1 MIENIISN
9 KQKLYKIMLIILGI
23 LIVVSISVSFIFIFN
38 SNKSSTNNSNNS
50 ENNSNNNQDKENNSN
65 NNNNNQDKENNSNN
79 NQDKENNDISKENEY
94 IFYLKGNT
102 ELVITIG
109 DEYKEAGFIAKDIK
123 GNDLTKNVSIESNLD
138 ASKIGDYQIT
148 YSLKIKEEIIKLIR
162 KIHVIKKDSNSISL
176 MLNGDEVVYLPVG
189 YSYEEQGATAYS
201 NNKNI
206 SNNINIYSNINT
218 NQVGVYNVIYTI
230 NQDNITKNVSRKVI
244 VFDLNS
250 LISYNNSKTNNNVK
264 ISINTNNYFKSVTLP
279 NKVVSKEQIIN
290 YEVTSNGDYTFV
302 FSDSNGKNY
311 TKTITINNIDKVAP
325 NGTCKAILLDGKTT
339 FKVTSNDTDI
349 IKYNYNN
356 QYSNT
361 TGSITVNKYIRS
373 SNVILE
379 DSAGNKR
386 SIACQTEIQA
396 LPVIA
401 PKSGETVKYSA
412 KSDTLVVKVTSN
424 NGYYLTRIWAKDP
437 VYQMKKQLVT
447 TNEYK
452 RPKAILETAISKYNL
467 TNKIVIGGNA
477 SAPIDTKSYYTEI
490 AKTNPVYNFKE
501 PSSLLV
507 YNGKVIINDYDAY
520 LANTVIYYLDGSNQ
534 LNYIPKLKS
543 KTAAERK
550 TIFQNAI
557 DSGVYNTFAFNAV
570 LVANS
575 KAQTV
580 KINNDYYALRQGFC
594 QVDTNNFILVTSDT
608 KKWYIQ
614 DFANFMKSIG
624 CKTAVNFD
632 GGGSVAL
639 LYKKKGTNTINVLAG
654 NQRSLSSVMYFTE

>member
-38 SNKSSTNNSNNS
+38 SNKSSSNNSNNS
-50 ENNSNNNQDKENNSN
+50 VNNGNNNQDKENNSN
-65 NNNNNQDKENNSNN
+65 NNNNDND
-79 NQDKENNDISKENEY
+79 NQDKENNDILKENEY

-109 DEYKEAGFIAKDIK
+109 DEYKEEGFIAKDLN
-123 GNDLTKNVSIESNLD
+123 GNDLTKNVSIKSNLD
-138 ASKIGDYQIT
+138 TSKIGDYKIV
-148 YSLKIKEEIIKLIR
+148 YSLKNSELETIELVR
-162 KIHVIKKDSNSISL
+162 KIHVIKNDSNSISL

-206 SNNINIYSNINT
+206 SNEIKINSNINT

-244 VFDLNS
+244 VFDLNN
-250 LISYNNSKTNNNVK
+250 LISYNNSKTNSNVK
-264 ISINTNNYFKSVTLP
+264 ISINTNNYFKHVTLP

-361 TGSITVNKYIRS
+361 TGSITVDKYIRS

-477 SAPIDTKSYYTEI
+477 SAPIDTKSYYTAI

-557 DSGVYNTFAFNAV
+557 DSGVYNTFVFNAV

-639 LYKKKGTNTINVLAG
+639 LYKKKGTNTINVLTG

>member
-38 SNKSSTNNSNNS
+38 SNKSSSNNSNNS
-50 ENNSNNNQDKENNSN
+50 VNNGNNNQDKENNSN
-65 NNNNNQDKENNSNN
+65 NNNNDND
-79 NQDKENNDISKENEY
+79 NQDKENNDILKENEY

-109 DEYKEAGFIAKDIK
+109 DEYKEEGFIAKDLN
-123 GNDLTKNVSIESNLD
+123 GNDLTKNVSIKSNLD
-138 ASKIGDYQIT
+138 TSKIGDYKIV
-148 YSLKIKEEIIKLIR
+148 YSLKNSELETIELVR
-162 KIHVIKKDSNSISL
+162 KIHVIKNDSNSISL

-206 SNNINIYSNINT
+206 SNEIKINSNINT

-244 VFDLNS
+244 VFDLNN
-250 LISYNNSKTNNNVK
+250 LISYNNSKTNSNVK
-264 ISINTNNYFKSVTLP
+264 ISINTNNYFKYVTLP

-361 TGSITVNKYIRS
+361 TGSITVDKYIRS

-477 SAPIDTKSYYTEI
+477 SAPIDTKSYYTAI

-557 DSGVYNTFAFNAV
+557 DSGVYNTFVFNAV

-594 QVDTNNFILVTSDT
+594 QVDTNNFILVTSNT

-639 LYKKKGTNTINVLAG
+639 LYKKKGTNTINVLTG